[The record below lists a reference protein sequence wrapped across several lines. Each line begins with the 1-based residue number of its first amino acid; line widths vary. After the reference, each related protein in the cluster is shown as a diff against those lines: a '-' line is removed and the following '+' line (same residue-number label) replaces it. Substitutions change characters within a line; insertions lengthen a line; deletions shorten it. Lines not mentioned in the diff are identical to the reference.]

1 MRIEREMLQI
11 ESLNVFY
18 GKFQALFDLNMQ
30 VGEQETVIT
39 VGPNGAGK
47 STLLKAISGLQP
59 VKRGKITFMGQSV
72 EKLPPHKIVEL
83 GLVYVPESGR
93 VFPRLTVL
101 ENLKIGSY
109 TARARSRFKSSIE
122 EVFDLFPRLA
132 ERKNQIGETLS
143 GGERQML
150 AIARSL
156 MARPRLIL
164 LDEPSMGLAPLIV
177 SQLFEF
183 IAQIKERGYSILMV
197 EQNVVKALKL
207 CDRAYLLELGSVKLE
222 GDQEVFGKEEY
233 IRQSYLGV

>member
-1 MRIEREMLQI
+1 
-11 ESLNVFY
+11 
-18 GKFQALFDLNMQ
+18 
-30 VGEQETVIT
+30 
-39 VGPNGAGK
+39 
-47 STLLKAISGLQP
+47 
-59 VKRGKITFMGQSV
+59 
-72 EKLPPHKIVEL
+72 
-83 GLVYVPESGR
+83 
-93 VFPRLTVL
+93 
-101 ENLKIGSY
+101 
-109 TARARSRFKSSIE
+109 
-122 EVFDLFPRLA
+122 
-132 ERKNQIGETLS
+132 
-143 GGERQML
+143 ML

>member
-1 MRIEREMLQI
+1 MLEI
-11 ESLNVFY
+11 ESIDVY
-18 GKFQALFDLNMQ
+18 YDKFQALFDLNIR

-39 VGPNGAGK
+39 IGPNGAGK

-59 VKRGKITFMGQSV
+59 VKRGKITFMGQSI

-93 VFPRLTVL
+93 VFPNLTVM
-101 ENLKIGSY
+101 ENLKVGSY
-109 TARARSRFKSSIE
+109 TGRARAHFNLSLD

-132 ERKNQIGETLS
+132 EREKQIAETLS

-150 AIARSL
+150 AVARSL
-156 MARPRLIL
+156 MARPKLIL

-177 SQLFEF
+177 SQLFVF
-183 IAQIKERGYSILMV
+183 ISAIKKRGYSILMV

-207 CDRAYLLELGSVKLE
+207 CDRAYLLELGTVKLE
-222 GDQEVFGKEEY
+222 GNREMFSKEEY

>member
-1 MRIEREMLQI
+1 MLKI
-11 ESLNVFY
+11 ESLNVYY

-30 VGEQETVIT
+30 VGEKETVIT

-59 VKRGKITFMGQSV
+59 IKRGKITFMGQSI
-72 EKLPPHKIVEL
+72 EKSPPHKIVEL

-93 VFPRLTVL
+93 IFPNLTVV

-109 TARARSRFKSSIE
+109 TRRARARFRSSIE

-132 ERKNQIGETLS
+132 EREKQIAETLS

-156 MARPRLIL
+156 MARPKLIL

-183 IAQIKERGYSILMV
+183 IAKIKERGYSILMV
-197 EQNVVKALKL
+197 EQNVVKGLRL
-207 CDRAYLLELGSVKLE
+207 CDRAYLLELGTVKIE
-222 GDQEVFGKEEY
+222 GNREVFGKEEY
-233 IRQSYLGV
+233 IRQSYLGI

>member
-1 MRIEREMLQI
+1 MLEI
-11 ESLNVFY
+11 KSIDVY
-18 GKFQALFDLNMQ
+18 YDKFQALFDLNMRI
-30 VGEQETVIT
+30 GEQETVIT

-59 VKRGKITFMGQSV
+59 VKRGKITFMGQSI
-72 EKLPPHKIVEL
+72 EKFSTHKIVGM

-93 VFPRLTVL
+93 VFPNLTVI
-101 ENLKIGSY
+101 ENLKVGSY
-109 TARARSRFKSSIE
+109 AERARAHFKPSLE
-122 EVFDLFPRLA
+122 EVFNLFPRLA
-132 ERKNQIGETLS
+132 EREKQIAETLS

-150 AIARSL
+150 AVARSL
-156 MARPRLIL
+156 MARPKLIL

-183 IAQIKERGYSILMV
+183 ITVIKGRGYSILMV

-207 CDRAYLLELGSVKLE
+207 CDRAYLLELGTVKLE
-222 GDQEVFGKEEY
+222 GNREMFGKEEY

>member
-1 MRIEREMLQI
+1 MLDI
-11 ESLNVFY
+11 ESIDVYY
-18 GKFQALFDLNMQ
+18 GKFQALFDLNMRI
-30 VGEQETVIT
+30 GEQETVIT

-59 VKRGKITFMGQSV
+59 AKRGKITFMGQPI
-72 EKLPPHKIVEL
+72 EKFPPHKIVEL

-93 VFPRLTVL
+93 VFPNLTVI

-109 TARARSRFKSSIE
+109 TRRARVHFKPSLE

-132 ERKNQIGETLS
+132 EREKQIAETLS

-150 AIARSL
+150 AVARSL
-156 MARPRLIL
+156 MARPKLIL

-177 SQLFEF
+177 SQLFKF
-183 IAQIKERGYSILMV
+183 ISAIKKGGYSILMV

-207 CDRAYLLELGSVKLE
+207 CDRAYLLELGTVKLE
-222 GDQEVFGKEEY
+222 GNREFFGKEEY